1 MKQPKSKLYM
11 SSLDEP
17 IEYSALLV
25 ELCYGYILASE
36 AVSPEGGL
44 TIKYCTKY
52 YMAILI

>member
-1 MKQPKSKLYM
+1 MKQPKSKLNM

-25 ELCYGYILASE
+25 ELCYRYILASE